1 MENTRD
7 SLLQEVLD
15 GLDKSLITRVV
26 VVHGSG
32 VQSIMGVEDI
42 SLVLSADGKTFTVD
56 VTYSEE
62 AKHKLW
68 REMSKWSASSDRV
81 LAPTRLLLPSTLEK
95 VFLNEKDGD
104 TSEVESREFLLRG
117 QFESWLM
124 LQDNART
131 LKIFL

>member
-1 MENTRD
+1 MENTRG

-15 GLDKSLITRVV
+15 GLDESLITRVV
-26 VVHGSG
+26 VVHGTG
-32 VQSIMGVEDI
+32 VQSIMGVEDV

-56 VTYSEE
+56 VTYNEE

-68 REMSKWSASSDRV
+68 GEMSEGFASSDRV

-95 VFLNEKDGD
+95 VILNEKDGD
-104 TSEVESREFLLRG
+104 TSEVESLEFLLRG